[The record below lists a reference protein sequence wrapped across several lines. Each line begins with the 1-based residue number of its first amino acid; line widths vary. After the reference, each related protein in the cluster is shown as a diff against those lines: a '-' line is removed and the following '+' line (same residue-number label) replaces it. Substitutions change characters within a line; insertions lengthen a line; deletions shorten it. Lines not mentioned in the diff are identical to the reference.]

1 MPSTYSPELRIELI
15 ANGEQSGTWGATT
28 NSNLGT
34 LIESAISGATTV
46 SITTASQALTAL
58 NGAADQARNAVIEL
72 TTTTTANFAV
82 YIPPSSKL
90 YIVRNSSAYSATIY
104 CSTVLGNTTA
114 AGTGV
119 VIPAGKTCMIWT
131 AGANVVEQ
139 LNHIVG
145 AFSTTDGLAVGGNAT
160 VAGTLAVT
168 GTTAFT
174 GIPSGPTAAG
184 GTNTTQLATTAF
196 VRTEVG
202 TALQDPGANGILV
215 RTAAATT
222 TARTLT
228 GSTGLTVTNGTGVSG
243 NPTVTMEYATSTN
256 IGGVRAS
263 VSGTTLNL
271 FLVP

>member
-1 MPSTYSPELRIELI
+1 MPSSYSPELRIELI

-34 LIESAISGATTV
+34 LIEAAIASVASV
-46 SITTASQALTAL
+46 SITSANQALTAV
-58 NGAADQARNAVIEL
+58 NGAADQARNAVIDL
-72 TTTTTANFAV
+72 TTTTTADFAV

-90 YIVRNSSAYSATIY
+90 YVVRNSSAYSATIY
-104 CSTVLGNTTA
+104 CSTAIGNTTA
-114 AGTGV
+114 AGAGV
-119 VIPAGKTCMIWT
+119 VIPAGKTCMLWT
-131 AGANVVEQ
+131 SGINVREQ

-168 GTTAFT
+168 GASTFT
-174 GIPSGPTAAG
+174 GIPSGPTAAV

-196 VRTEVG
+196 VS
-202 TALQDPGANGILV
+202 TATANSLQDSGANGILV
-215 RTAAATT
+215 RTAANTT

-243 NPTVTMEYATSTN
+243 NPTVTLEYATSTN
-256 IGGVRAS
+256 IGGLRAS

-271 FLVP
+271 FTAP

>member
-34 LIESAISGATTV
+34 LIESAISGASTV
-46 SITTASQALTAL
+46 SITSANQALTAL
-58 NGAADQARNAVIEL
+58 NGAADQARNAVIDL
-72 TTTTTANFAV
+72 ITTTTAPFSV

-114 AGTGV
+114 AGAGV
-119 VIPAGKTCMIWT
+119 VIPAGKTCILWT
-131 AGANVVEQ
+131 AGANVREQ

-145 AFSTTDGLAVGGNAT
+145 AFSTTDGVSVGGN
-160 VAGTLAVT
+160 LAVT
-168 GTTAFT
+168 GTSTFTGASTFT

-196 VRTEVG
+196 VTSVINTLG
-202 TALQDPGANGILV
+202 TAATKNVGLLNTNVVQ
-215 RTAAATT
+215 RTADNTVPI
-222 TARTLT
+222 
-228 GSTGLTVTNGTGVSG
+228 GSTWSVVESAGVLYFAVSGVNKAKLDASGNLTVTGNLTAYGTV
-243 NPTVTMEYATSTN
+243 
-256 IGGVRAS
+256 
-263 VSGTTLNL
+263 
-271 FLVP
+271 

>member
-34 LIESAISGATTV
+34 LIESAISGAV
-46 SITTASQALTAL
+46 SVSVTTANQALTAV
-58 NGAADQARNAVIEL
+58 NGAADEARNAVIDL
-72 TTTTTANFAV
+72 TTTTAANFAV

-104 CSTVLGNTTA
+104 CSTALGNTTA

-160 VAGTLAVT
+160 IAGTLGVT
-168 GTTAFT
+168 GTTLFT

-196 VRTEVG
+196 VTSVVATLG
-202 TALQDPGANGILV
+202 TAATKNVGLLNTNVVQ
-215 RTAAATT
+215 RTADNSVPI
-222 TARTLT
+222 
-228 GSTGLTVTNGTGVSG
+228 GSTWSVVESAGVLYFAVSGVNKAKLDASGNLTVVGDVTAYGTV
-243 NPTVTMEYATSTN
+243 
-256 IGGVRAS
+256 
-263 VSGTTLNL
+263 
-271 FLVP
+271 

>member
-34 LIESAISGATTV
+34 LIESAISGASTV
-46 SITTASQALTAL
+46 SITSANQALTAL
-58 NGAADQARNAVIEL
+58 NGAADQARNAVIDL

-114 AGTGV
+114 AGAGV
-119 VIPAGKTCMIWT
+119 VIPAGKTCILWT
-131 AGANVVEQ
+131 AGANVREQ

-145 AFSTTDGLAVGGNAT
+145 AFSTTDGVSVGGN
-160 VAGTLAVT
+160 LEVT
-168 GTTAFT
+168 GTTTFT

-196 VRTEVG
+196 VTSVINTLG
-202 TALQDPGANGILV
+202 TAATKNVGLLNTNVVQ
-215 RTAAATT
+215 RTADNTVPI
-222 TARTLT
+222 
-228 GSTGLTVTNGTGVSG
+228 GSTWSVVESAGVLYFAVSGVNKAKLDASGNLTVTGNVTAYGTV
-243 NPTVTMEYATSTN
+243 
-256 IGGVRAS
+256 
-263 VSGTTLNL
+263 
-271 FLVP
+271 